1 MNAGKEVV
9 VDLISCEAVDYSG
22 SAARCLSILAT
33 AGLAFAITTFSKKY
47 LHRKLAVEEQ
57 VKKADKPE

>member
-33 AGLAFAITTFSKKY
+33 AIHLNEKEIMRWKM
-47 LHRKLAVEEQ
+47 
-57 VKKADKPE
+57 